1 MYQGN
6 SKLFNHYGKS
16 GFPQNSRYV
25 FCIIQTVVQDV
36 SSQLVCKSA
45 CLNPQ
50 GEASFLYRCLQC
62 VQECF
67 WRK

>member
-6 SKLFNHYGKS
+6 SKLFNHNGKS
-16 GFPQNSRYV
+16 HFPQNSRYV
-25 FCIIQTVVQDV
+25 LCINQTVVQVV

-50 GEASFLYRCLQC
+50 GEASFLYRCLQH
-62 VQECF
+62 VQEHF